1 MEKLEPAETELIK
14 LLREEASQVKG
25 CFTQY
30 SFQALAFSTVTLGL
44 IVNYQ
49 RENPIIALA
58 GILIIVLVL
67 SVARIGTHKYA
78 TANRNYGYQL
88 HLERTARLSAS
99 AADGWSGSMRRIGWE
114 EAMRA
119 WRVVQATTFEN
130 LYTIGHWKVNTLRK
144 NHRKLRYKWF
154 EPDSLLEK
162 GAGSHSGSYLGNM
175 LTVLHMVAWF
185 GLVPLFFLCWQ
196 ERAAGALRLGASIT
210 VFVAMFAAVVFRIW
224 KTTARRRILE
234 KGLLSIHSCAVMW
247 QAVAVAHY
255 RALRAIGADRD
266 GTVSSY
272 RHYTEHLSRQ
282 ALKLNRDIE
291 NIHNWMEGGHGL
303 SQTGAQQRP

>member
-1 MEKLEPAETELIK
+1 MEKLDAAETELIK

-30 SFQALAFSTVTLGL
+30 SFQALAFSTVTLSL

-49 RENPIIALA
+49 RENPIVAVA
-58 GILIIVLVL
+58 SVLIIVLVL

-99 AADGWSGSMRRIGWE
+99 AADGWSGSMRRLGWE

-130 LYTIGHWKVNTLRK
+130 LYTVGYWRTNTLCRK
-144 NHRKLRYKWF
+144 HHSIRYKWF
-154 EPDSLLEK
+154 EPESLLEN
-162 GAGSHSGSYLGNM
+162 GAGSHSGTYLGNM

-196 ERAAGALRLGASIT
+196 VRVGGVLQLGGSIT
-210 VFVAMFAAVVFRIW
+210 IFVLMFVAVVFRIL

-234 KGLLSIHSCAVMW
+234 EGLLSIHSCAVMW

-266 GTVSSY
+266 GTLSSY
-272 RHYTEHLSRQ
+272 RRYTENLSRQ
-282 ALKLNRDIE
+282 ALDLNKDIE
-291 NIHNWMEGGHGL
+291 NIHNWIERGHSVDG
-303 SQTGAQQRP
+303 SGAPM